1 MIFKLAFWKSYLP
14 GSFDS
19 VLFLLWRIKF
29 FYSTSSTSIAFQDSQ
44 ITKKKYGFSSTDMF
58 CLYMK
63 TILHLLL
70 NIQVSSM
77 FLLNSVKAKAS
88 IYEFFGLIL
97 LNSLLLRNQTG
108 FYDMAKDALMPEPLP
123 VSPPRSLLSLLVK
136 SV

>member
-1 MIFKLAFWKSYLP
+1 
-14 GSFDS
+14 
-19 VLFLLWRIKF
+19 
-29 FYSTSSTSIAFQDSQ
+29 
-44 ITKKKYGFSSTDMF
+44 
-58 CLYMK
+58 
-63 TILHLLL
+63 
-70 NIQVSSM
+70 M

-97 LNSLLLRNQTG
+97 LNPLLLRNQTG